1 MAAAAQQH
9 ADPRQQAGQP
19 QGRSIPPY
27 LPGGQRP
34 LTPEEMARQA
44 AYYQYAGRPNLLPP
58 NPRWHRPDAVPRQ
71 AVVVMAVVVA
81 LFGAWA
87 AFHAD
92 GVGIGL
98 ALTGIAMVAVPL
110 FAGDWRDIVPRL
122 PGAALVA
129 ALWSVAAIRDA
140 GWVVFL
146 CSAAAFLLTP
156 LVLAPQRR
164 FSGTLI
170 TLMMG
175 WFEGLAESF
184 KWAKRGRGS
193 KDGRDPSTVRNLWVA
208 LVTVALL
215 LVFGGLFAAAD
226 STFAD
231 LVAQLLPTVHPVEL
245 FLRLMLA
252 AVLFPLTLVWIY
264 TAVAKPDFDSERP
277 GEHRTISRFE
287 LGVPLGALNLLFAAF
302 IAVQLRVYLG
312 GEDYVNET
320 VGLTFAE
327 YARKGFWQLS
337 IVAVLALTVIA
348 IAAWLAPKRAKAD
361 RWTARLLLGALCVFS
376 MVVIASALFRMY
388 TYVETFGLTRMR
400 IWIFTVEIWLA
411 VLFALVIVC
420 CWKLRASWLPRAV
433 LASGALA
440 LLGLAAA
447 NPDALIARHNIDHE
461 RDLDLYYL
469 EGLSD
474 DAVPE
479 FADLTYEELDCVV
492 DRPLKDDE
500 RDLMAWNL
508 GYARALELLEDHVDG
523 SGSCPYPSGDAYA
536 ANPVD
541 PSTDADDAD
550 TASPDLSEPPVT
562 EFFDTARC
570 EELDLAAAAALY
582 GPEAAPN
589 GLTPG
594 SGGTDAFLI
603 EEPPVQAWVN
613 CGYYGEG
620 SVSVEA
626 SLKYFESPDAAANHM
641 ENALFAYDSSTWEIW
656 DLDDRSSALVSDP
669 DGLRQFM
676 YYSVVDNF
684 VLYAY
689 LFDAPADAES
699 QAVAEDLT
707 GQLYALYGEF
717 S

>member
-1 MAAAAQQH
+1 MAAAAPQ
-9 ADPRQQAGQP
+9 QQAAHP

-27 LPGGQRP
+27 LPGGAPRP
-34 LTPEEMARQA
+34 LTPDEMARQA
-44 AYYQYAGRPNLLPP
+44 AYYRYRAQPNLLPP

-71 AVVVMAVVVA
+71 AVVVVAVVVA

-98 ALTGIAMVAVPL
+98 SLTGIAMVAVPL

-146 CSAAAFLLTP
+146 CAATAFLLTP

-164 FSGTLI
+164 FGGTVI

-175 WFEGLAESF
+175 WLEGLAESF
-184 KWAKRGRGS
+184 KWAKRGRGT
-193 KDGRDPSTVRNLWVA
+193 KDGRDPATVRNLWVA

-231 LVAQLLPTVHPVEL
+231 LVARLLPTVHPAEL

-287 LGVPLGALNLLFAAF
+287 LAVPLGALNLLFAAF

-320 VGLTFAE
+320 AGLTFAE

-348 IAAWLAPKRAKAD
+348 VAAWLAPKRAKAD
-361 RWTARLLLGALCVFS
+361 RWTARILLGALCVFS

-420 CWKLRASWLPRAV
+420 CWKLRATWLPRAV

-440 LLGLAAA
+440 LLGLAAV
-447 NPDALIARHNIDHE
+447 NPDALIARHNIAHE

-492 DRPLKDDE
+492 DKPSKDEE

-508 GYARALELLEDHVDG
+508 GHARAQELLKDHVD
-523 SGSCPYPSGDAYA
+523 SSAPCPYPAEDTYGAPA
-536 ANPVD
+536 PA
-541 PSTDADDAD
+541 AD
-550 TASPDLSEPPVT
+550 TEAADLSAPPVT
-562 EFFDTARC
+562 EFFDVARC
-570 EELDLAAAAALY
+570 EELDLAAASAVY

-594 SGGTDAFLI
+594 TGGTDAFII

-613 CGYYGEG
+613 CGYYGDG
-620 SVSVEA
+620 SVNVEA
-626 SLKYFESPDAAANHM
+626 SLKYFESPTAAANHV
-641 ENALFAYDSSTWEIW
+641 ENSLFAYGDSNWEIW
-656 DLDDRSSALVSDP
+656 DLDDHSSAMVSDP
-669 DGLRQFM
+669 DGLRQYM

-689 LFDAPADAES
+689 LFDAPADAQA